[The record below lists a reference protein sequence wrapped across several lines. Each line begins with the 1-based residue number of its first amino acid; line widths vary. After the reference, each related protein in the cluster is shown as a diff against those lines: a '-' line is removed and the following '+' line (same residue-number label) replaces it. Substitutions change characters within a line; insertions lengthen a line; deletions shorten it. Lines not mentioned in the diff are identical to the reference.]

1 MYSIMILIAA
11 VLALQCCCS
20 LIYLIRLK
28 RTITR
33 DDTRSKIIVMV
44 PCYNEGNKEL
54 RKTIDSVMDTSYPDD
69 NKVLLVVA
77 DGNITGKGERIST
90 PETLSRILGY
100 KMSPKDKSYK
110 CKSIGHLTENR
121 AKLYYG
127 TYKDCGKDL
136 KYIVIVKCG
145 LASEKGSPRAGNRG
159 KRDSQLL
166 FSGLL
171 NRFHHGR
178 KLNDLDNAIKNAL
191 DHLQLP
197 LDEVRYLMAIDAD
210 TRIDRESI
218 SHMTYS
224 MNKNDRILALCG
236 ETKVDNKAQSWV
248 TMIQVF
254 EYYTNHHM
262 KKAFESVF
270 GCVTCLPGCFTMYR
284 LFSDDGRPL
293 LSCDDVYQ
301 RYATNDV
308 NTLHEK
314 NLYHLGEDR
323 MLTTLLL
330 RYFPDMKLSFVPE
343 AYCYTIVPHT
353 FSVLLSQRRR
363 WINSTFHNML
373 ELVRVNTMCGVCC
386 LSMKTVVVLDL
397 VATLI
402 LPASLIYVGYI
413 VYITFWMGEP
423 LSLLMLVVWGIVV
436 GVQVV
441 VFLLRSRWDYWWWF
455 FIFVLVGVPVFYFI
469 LPIYSFWHMD
479 DFSWGATR
487 QVSAQAPTGASPK
500 SEDDTVNSDRDS
512 PKGVEVTGDPGT
524 TRVQIVDDA
533 ARTTRRS
540 EPARATGRSTN
551 HVQSLPAKIN
561 QSRGAASN
569 LHASVPVDVD
579 GDIGK
584 HYGVPSSTAID
595 VDAVSVDDFSCEASA
610 ASKITFDPNKY
621 RDAEEARR
629 IRRMR
634 RGQC

>member
-1 MYSIMILIAA
+1 MYSIMILIAT
-11 VLALQCCCS
+11 VLAVQCLSS
-20 LIYLIRLK
+20 LIYLFRRK
-28 RTITR
+28 RTILR

-44 PCYNEGNKEL
+44 PCYNEGDKEL

-77 DGNITGKGERIST
+77 DGNITGKGEKMST
-90 PETLSRILGY
+90 PETLSKILGY
-100 KMSPKDKSYK
+100 TIKPTDRSYK
-110 CKSIGHLTENR
+110 CKSIGDLTENK

-127 TYKDCGKDL
+127 TMRDCGKEL
-136 KYIVIVKCG
+136 KYIVIVKTG

-166 FSGLL
+166 FTGLL

-178 KLNDLDNAIKNAL
+178 KLNDLDVAMKNAL
-191 DHLQLP
+191 DSMQVP

-210 TRIDRESI
+210 TRIDRDSI
-218 SHMTYS
+218 SHMTFS
-224 MNKNDRILALCG
+224 MNKNEHILALCG
-236 ETKVDNKAQSWV
+236 ETKVENKSQSWV

-284 LFSDDGRPL
+284 LYSDGRPL

-301 RYATNDV
+301 RYATNNV
-308 NTLHEK
+308 KTLHEK

-330 RYFPDMKLSFVPE
+330 RYFPDMRLSFVPE
-343 AYCYTIVPHT
+343 AHCYTIVPHT
-353 FSVLLSQRRR
+353 FKILLSQRRR

-373 ELVRVNTMCGVCC
+373 ELVRVNTMCGVCIF
-386 LSMKTVVVLDL
+386 SMKTIVVLDL

-423 LSLLMLVVWGIVV
+423 LSLLMLVVWGIVI
-436 GVQVV
+436 GVQVI

-455 FIFVLVGVPVFYFI
+455 FVFIILGVPVFYFI

-487 QVSAQAPTGASPK
+487 QVSGKGNNMYSK
-500 SEDDTVNSDRDS
+500 SRDETECSDRVS
-512 PKGVEVTGDPGT
+512 PMGFEVTADEF
-524 TRVQIVDDA
+524 QQH
-533 ARTTRRS
+533 
-540 EPARATGRSTN
+540 N
-551 HVQSLPAKIN
+551 K
-561 QSRGAASN
+561 
-569 LHASVPVDVD
+569 
-579 GDIGK
+579 
-584 HYGVPSSTAID
+584 SSTRHGQVKKSHTSRPID
-595 VDAVSVDDFSCEASA
+595 VDEDMRKYSTIQHHGQNRHPIDVDELTMDDF
-610 ASKITFDPNKY
+610 KTTDYDPTKY
-621 RDAEEARR
+621 SSAEEAKKARR
-629 IRRMR
+629 LR
-634 RGQC
+634 RGEC